1 MGRLHALIKTALENQ
16 VINHYKTL
24 IIKAQER
31 DLQGNSTLRLEIDSI
46 KKKFVVLL
54 KENRERGITLAQMH
68 NMVQKRFGIKFDLT
82 KLGYPK
88 LKKFLEE
95 IEGIYFDHG
104 DNANHIKA
112 RYKSP
117 Q

>member
-1 MGRLHALIKTALENQ
+1 
-16 VINHYKTL
+16 
-24 IIKAQER
+24 
-31 DLQGNSTLRLEIDSI
+31 
-46 KKKFVVLL
+46 
-54 KENRERGITLAQMH
+54 MH

-117 Q
+117 QQKQLKKKPIKKCNILSTWERDDVKEEKKQQPKLS